1 MRMKIASAGRWMLGA
16 AAVALCLAGP
26 AVAAEPK
33 SGGTFKLVGSGDVAG
48 FDPVSARTAAV
59 FLHRA
64 LTRTLVAFP
73 TDADPKVAAHPVA
86 DLAEAVPVAEEG
98 GLVYRLTIREGAT
111 WNTDTPR
118 QITAADAIRGF
129 KRLCNPVQPTGTPT
143 YYIGVIKGFAEY
155 CTGFAKVPADV
166 AAIRDYVE
174 GTNVEGLTAEDER
187 TLKITLDR
195 PTADFASILALVSSA
210 PVAVEMLDYLP
221 NSPELRRNYVSS
233 GPYVIE
239 DYILN
244 ESISLARSESWNA
257 AADPIHKAYV
267 DRIEVAFG
275 TPDAGKTQRMIEA
288 GNIDGYFDLSI
299 ATADLTR
306 IMANPSDPQL
316 LQFADGAINPVLVIN
331 LASPNNNRALADIR
345 VRQALNY
352 AVNKSAIVQVGGGP
366 AVKQPIGQLLTANV
380 IGHKPYDPYPTPESK
395 GDPEKAKQLLTEAGF
410 PNGIELKYSYAAG
423 GRYDLYSAALQA
435 DLAKAGIKLV
445 MQPGPSRT
453 VMSQMYQNRQ
463 ATNAGA
469 WDLGMTSL
477 RADWVGDSA
486 RTMIVPM
493 FDGEA
498 CEKSTS
504 NWTCYNNSAVNALID
519 KALTATDEA
528 VAAESWA
535 EADRAIM
542 ADAPV
547 VPLITGKISLY
558 ASERMRGTTVN
569 LLFNNVDPT
578 LVWIDE

>member
-1 MRMKIASAGRWMLGA
+1 MKIASASRWMLGA

-73 TDADPKVAAHPVA
+73 TDADPKVAAQPVA

-98 GLVYRLTIREGAT
+98 GLGYRLTIREGAT

-143 YYIGVIKGFAEY
+143 YYIGVIKGFADY
-155 CTGFAKVPADV
+155 CVGFAKVPADV

-174 GTNVEGLTAEDER
+174 GTSVEGLTAEDER
-187 TLKITLDR
+187 TLKITLER

-210 PVAVEMLDYLP
+210 PVALEMLDYLP

-244 ESISLARSESWNA
+244 ESISLTRSESWNA

-331 LASPNNNRALADIR
+331 LASPNNNKALADIR

-395 GDPEKAKQLLTEAGF
+395 GDPEKAKQLLAEAGF

-435 DLAKAGIKLV
+435 DLAKAGIKLI

-504 NWTCYNNSAVNALID
+504 NWTCYNNPAVNALID
-519 KALTATDEA
+519 KALTATDET

>member
-1 MRMKIASAGRWMLGA
+1 MKILSAGRWMLGA
-16 AAVALCLAGP
+16 ALVGLCMAQP
-26 AVAAEPK
+26 AMASEPK

-73 TDADPKVAAHPVA
+73 TDADPKVAAQPVA
-86 DLAEAVPVAEEG
+86 DLAEGVPVAEEG

-143 YYIGVIKGFAEY
+143 YYIGVIKGFADY
-155 CTGFAKVPADV
+155 CAGFAKVPADV
-166 AAIRDYVE
+166 VAIRDYVE
-174 GTNVEGLTAEDER
+174 GTSVEGLTAEDER
-187 TLKITLDR
+187 TLKITLER

-244 ESISLARSESWNA
+244 ESLSLARSESWNA

-288 GNIDGYFDLSI
+288 GDIDGYFDLSI

-316 LQFADGAINPVLVIN
+316 LQFADGAVNPILVIN
-331 LASPNNNRALADIR
+331 LASPNNNKALADIR
-345 VRQALNY
+345 VRQALNF

-366 AVKQPIGQLLTANV
+366 VAKQPIGQLLTANV
-380 IGHKPYDPYPTPESK
+380 VGYKPYDPYPTPDSK
-395 GDPEKAKQLLTEAGF
+395 GDPDKAKHLLAEAGF

-423 GRYDLYSAALQA
+423 GRYDLYSAALEA
-435 DLAKAGIKLV
+435 DLAKAGIKLI

-469 WDLGMTSL
+469 WDLGLTSL

-493 FDGEA
+493 FHGEA

-504 NWTCYNNSAVNALID
+504 NWTCYNNPEVNALID
-519 KALTATDEA
+519 KALTATDET
-528 VAAESWA
+528 VAADAWA

>member
-1 MRMKIASAGRWMLGA
+1 MKIASAGRWMLGA

-26 AVAAEPK
+26 AVAGEPK
-33 SGGTFKLVGSGDVAG
+33 AGGTFKLVGSGDVAG

-73 TDADPKVAAHPVA
+73 TDSDPKVAAQPVA

-98 GLVYRLTIREGAT
+98 GLVYRLTIREGAA

-143 YYIGVIKGFAEY
+143 YYIGVIKGFADY
-155 CTGFAKVPADV
+155 CAGFAKVPADV

-174 GTNVEGLTAEDER
+174 GTSVEGLKAEGER
-187 TLKITLDR
+187 TLKITLER

-210 PVAVEMLDYLP
+210 PVALEMLDYLP

-244 ESISLARSESWNA
+244 ESISLARSGSWNA

-331 LASPNNNRALADIR
+331 LASPNNNKALADIR

-380 IGHKPYDPYPTPESK
+380 IGHKPYDPYPTPEGK
-395 GDPEKAKQLLTEAGF
+395 GDPEKAKQLLAEAGF

-435 DLAKAGIKLV
+435 DLAKAGIKLI

-493 FDGEA
+493 FHGEA

-504 NWTCYNNSAVNALID
+504 NWTCYNNPAVNALID
-519 KALTATDEA
+519 KALTATDTA

-558 ASERMRGTTVN
+558 ASERLRGTTVN

>member
-1 MRMKIASAGRWMLGA
+1 MKIVSAGRWMLGA
-16 AAVALCLAGP
+16 AAVALCLAGQ

-73 TDADPKVAAHPVA
+73 TDADPKVAAQPVA

-111 WNTDTPR
+111 WNTETPR

-143 YYIGVIKGFAEY
+143 YYIGVIKGFADY
-155 CTGFAKVPADV
+155 CAGFAKVPADV

-174 GTNVEGLTAEDER
+174 GTDVEGLTAEDER
-187 TLKITLDR
+187 TLKITLER

-210 PVAVEMLDYLP
+210 PVALEMLDHLP

-288 GNIDGYFDLSI
+288 GDIDGYFDLSI

-306 IMANPSDPQL
+306 IMTNPGDTQL

-331 LASPNNNRALADIR
+331 LASPNNNKALADIR

-395 GDPEKAKQLLTEAGF
+395 GDPEKAKQLLAEAGF

-435 DLAKAGIKLV
+435 DLAKAGIKLI

-493 FDGEA
+493 FHGEA

-504 NWTCYNNSAVNALID
+504 NWTCYNNPAVNALID

-535 EADRAIM
+535 QADRAIM

>member
-1 MRMKIASAGRWMLGA
+1 MKIASAGRWMLGA

-26 AVAAEPK
+26 AMAEEPK
-33 SGGTFKLVGSGDVAG
+33 VGGTFKLVGSGDVAG

-64 LTRTLVAFP
+64 LTRTLMAFP
-73 TDADPKVAAHPVA
+73 TDADPKVAAQPVA

-98 GLVYRLTIREGAT
+98 GLVYRLTIRDGAT

-143 YYIGVIKGFAEY
+143 YYIGVIKGFADY
-155 CTGFAKVPADV
+155 CAGFAKVPADV

-174 GTNVEGLTAEDER
+174 GTSVEGLTAEDER
-187 TLKITLDR
+187 TLKITLEQ

-210 PVAVEMLDYLP
+210 PVALEMLDYLP

-244 ESISLARSESWNA
+244 ESISLTRSDSWNA

-288 GNIDGYFDLSI
+288 GDIDGYFDLSI

-306 IMANPSDPQL
+306 IMANPGDPQL
-316 LQFADGAINPVLVIN
+316 LQFADGAVNPILVIN
-331 LASPNNNRALADIR
+331 LASPNNNKALADIR

-366 AVKQPIGQLLTANV
+366 VAKQPIGQLLTANV
-380 IGHKPYDPYPTPESK
+380 VGYKPYDPYPTPDSK
-395 GDPEKAKQLLTEAGF
+395 GDPDKAKQLLAEAGF

-423 GRYDLYSAALQA
+423 GRYDLYSAALEA
-435 DLAKAGIKLV
+435 DLAKAGIKLI

-469 WDLGMTSL
+469 WDLGLTSL

-493 FDGEA
+493 FHGEA

-504 NWTCYNNSAVNALID
+504 NWTCYNNPEVNALID
-519 KALTATDEA
+519 KALTATDETV
-528 VAAESWA
+528 VADAWA